1 MSSRTV
7 RCVSFDFDNTLLLSE
22 NCKHATMREV
32 CSRYEQGLEILST
45 IPTDSRTAPPGK
57 SVTRHTI
64 FTDFAAALDERG
76 LHSGDETVEAL
87 GARLCEEFSELVQK
101 RLAQAEEV
109 PGAAAMLAHLGA
121 QRIPCCVNSATPVEP
136 LEQLI
141 DALGWREHF
150 KQIFGAPGTKVENL
164 WLAARSLN
172 LLPEELVH
180 VGDGDNDR
188 KAAQEFGC
196 IFIGVCDSAD
206 GPDGK
211 WAGAPF
217 TLVSDMH
224 AACAKICE
232 LAGVPARG

>member
-1 MSSRTV
+1 MEVPPNSQRVNDTDIKRERDHTRLQFIVLNEYNST
-7 RCVSFDFDNTLLLSE
+7 SE
-22 NCKHATMREV
+22 GRNRARRAQVMLAARFPQATWL
-32 CSRYEQGLEILST
+32 QKG
-45 IPTDSRTAPPGK
+45 TAE
-57 SVTRHTI
+57 
-64 FTDFAAALDERG
+64 ERG
-76 LHSGDETVEAL
+76 H
-87 GARLCEEFSELVQK
+87 
-101 RLAQAEEV
+101 
-109 PGAAAMLAHLGA
+109 P
-121 QRIPCCVNSATPVEP
+121 
-136 LEQLI
+136 
-141 DALGWREHF
+141 
-150 KQIFGAPGTKVENL
+150 
-164 WLAARSLN
+164 RSLN